1 METQKTLNDQS
12 NSEKK
17 EQSWRYNLP
26 RLQTILPS
34 YNNENKMVL
43 SQKQIHRSIEQNTEP
58 RNKPTHQ

>member
-58 RNKPTHQ
+58 RNKFTHQ